1 MSTPNIRNADLSDL
15 KEIMDIYEY
24 ARKFMKQ
31 TGNRNQWANKFPPE
45 SLIKED
51 IEKKQLY
58 IIEKSGFI
66 CGVFAF
72 IIGNDPTYSTIE
84 NGTWL
89 SDKEYGTI
97 HRIAGNGKVK
107 RIFDKCME
115 VNKRG
120 KAEVFFQLSPH
131 VKQIS
136 ISIHSPN
143 WKCNKDGQ
151 RMDFYFDNL
160 AAGESLESIE
170 YTLDAYI

>member
-1 MSTPNIRNADLSDL
+1 MT
-15 KEIMDIYEY
+15 
-24 ARKFMKQ
+24 
-31 TGNRNQWANKFPPE
+31 
-45 SLIKED
+45 IKEM
-51 IEKKQLY
+51 
-58 IIEKSGFI
+58 
-66 CGVFAF
+66 
-72 IIGNDPTYSTIE
+72 
-84 NGTWL
+84 
-89 SDKEYGTI
+89 
-97 HRIAGNGKVK
+97 HKVK

-143 WKCNKDGQ
+143 WKCNKDGK

-170 YTLDAYI
+170 YTLDAYM

>member
-1 MSTPNIRNADLSDL
+1 MT
-15 KEIMDIYEY
+15 
-24 ARKFMKQ
+24 
-31 TGNRNQWANKFPPE
+31 
-45 SLIKED
+45 IKEM
-51 IEKKQLY
+51 
-58 IIEKSGFI
+58 
-66 CGVFAF
+66 
-72 IIGNDPTYSTIE
+72 N
-84 NGTWL
+84 
-89 SDKEYGTI
+89 
-97 HRIAGNGKVK
+97 KVK

-115 VNKRG
+115 VNKMG

>member
-1 MSTPNIRNADLSDL
+1 MT
-15 KEIMDIYEY
+15 
-24 ARKFMKQ
+24 
-31 TGNRNQWANKFPPE
+31 
-45 SLIKED
+45 IKEM
-51 IEKKQLY
+51 
-58 IIEKSGFI
+58 
-66 CGVFAF
+66 
-72 IIGNDPTYSTIE
+72 N
-84 NGTWL
+84 
-89 SDKEYGTI
+89 
-97 HRIAGNGKVK
+97 KVK

>member
-1 MSTPNIRNADLSDL
+1 MT
-15 KEIMDIYEY
+15 
-24 ARKFMKQ
+24 
-31 TGNRNQWANKFPPE
+31 
-45 SLIKED
+45 IKEM
-51 IEKKQLY
+51 
-58 IIEKSGFI
+58 
-66 CGVFAF
+66 
-72 IIGNDPTYSTIE
+72 N
-84 NGTWL
+84 
-89 SDKEYGTI
+89 
-97 HRIAGNGKVK
+97 KVK

-120 KAEVFFQLSPH
+120 RAEVFFQLSPH

>member
-1 MSTPNIRNADLSDL
+1 MTS
-15 KEIMDIYEY
+15 KE
-24 ARKFMKQ
+24 MK
-31 TGNRNQWANKFPPE
+31 
-45 SLIKED
+45 
-51 IEKKQLY
+51 
-58 IIEKSGFI
+58 
-66 CGVFAF
+66 
-72 IIGNDPTYSTIE
+72 
-84 NGTWL
+84 
-89 SDKEYGTI
+89 
-97 HRIAGNGKVK
+97 KVK

>member
-1 MSTPNIRNADLSDL
+1 MT
-15 KEIMDIYEY
+15 
-24 ARKFMKQ
+24 
-31 TGNRNQWANKFPPE
+31 
-45 SLIKED
+45 IKEM
-51 IEKKQLY
+51 
-58 IIEKSGFI
+58 
-66 CGVFAF
+66 
-72 IIGNDPTYSTIE
+72 N
-84 NGTWL
+84 
-89 SDKEYGTI
+89 
-97 HRIAGNGKVK
+97 KVK

-120 KAEVFFQLSPH
+120 KAEVFFQLNPH